1 MGGAEKKNVHNRES
15 LKAQSSFNNYPK
27 WKQKLRENCYT
38 RVQEDRTRLLW
49 KLRSTQ
55 AKNHQEIVNSTFRD
69 IVSDEL
75 QKIKVL
81 VEDNGTSKIAPETDE
96 IIWEYDGLHTAYQG
110 DCEEMLLEMQ
120 RIFYEDLRVE
130 ETRKEQERSSTSW
143 EDEEDDFL
151 ARAVYDHMNLNDEQ
165 VAKEV
170 WCPICKHGEL
180 KENRHLISCTQC
192 GVTLDRGDEV
202 NLEVLQNRLAE
213 AHSEHLD
220 RGCRLKPEF
229 CVETKFGLSAL
240 YIRCEPC
247 KTFEIVI

>member
-1 MGGAEKKNVHNRES
+1 MVL
-15 LKAQSSFNNYPK
+15 LKLSP
-27 WKQKLRENCYT
+27 
-38 RVQEDRTRLLW
+38 RLMRL
-49 KLRSTQ
+49 SGNMMVFTQ
-55 AKNHQEIVNSTFRD
+55 H
-69 IVSDEL
+69 
-75 QKIKVL
+75 IKVI
-81 VEDNGTSKIAPETDE
+81 VRKCCWKCKG
-96 IIWEYDGLHTAYQG
+96 YF
-110 DCEEMLLEMQ
+110 M
-120 RIFYEDLRVE
+120 RIFGWKKQEKLLA
-130 ETRKEQERSSTSW
+130 EQERSSTSW

-202 NLEVLQNRLAE
+202 NLEVLRNRLAE

-229 CVETKFGLSAL
+229 CVETKFGLSAF

-247 KTFEIVI
+247 NTFEIVI